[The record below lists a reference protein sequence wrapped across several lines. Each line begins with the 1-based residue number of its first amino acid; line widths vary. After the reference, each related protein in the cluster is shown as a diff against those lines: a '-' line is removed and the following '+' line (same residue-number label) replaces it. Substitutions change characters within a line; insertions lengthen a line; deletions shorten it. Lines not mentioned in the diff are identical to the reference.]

1 MKLATGFYHRAKNN
15 KAIAIR
21 RVFKKLSYQYRDR
34 RNKKRQYK
42 KQWIMKI
49 NAATREHGI
58 PYNTFAAV
66 LTRSNIEL
74 DRKILSD
81 LAANEPYTFRAIS
94 QVLVQEPTF
103 EQLY

>member
-1 MKLATGFYHRAKNN
+1 
-15 KAIAIR
+15 
-21 RVFKKLSYQYRDR
+21 
-34 RNKKRQYK
+34 
-42 KQWIMKI
+42 MKI